1 MSNVGDDLDCSEHIS
16 IVQEE
21 PIPSE
26 RLVPLGASSSEVSS
40 PCTVLSDIAD
50 DHYVSERFRQLED
63 EQEQLTSSLLA
74 LSCHFAQVQ
83 FRLQQICKAP
93 TEEKDRLLREL
104 EEFSFRECPDIL
116 EAKRLLDP
124 KRVSDNL
131 HSTHSDKLN
140 IDRQQLKEVQL
151 IEQLKQQLNDLEAFA
166 YERGEGDLPSSKII
180 EKQRAVIDHL
190 QQLMPLNLNQFERLS
205 SEELQ
210 SEVNQALKKLVNP
223 IKVKEQLVQQLQ
235 TQIVDLERFVEF
247 LQGSSAAQ
255 PNDTIRNALAKK
267 KPNPV
272 GKDSG
277 IFATLLSQISTVL
290 QVYILSQ
297 LGCQSRRFRRNA
309 LKNSFKGSHWGDL
322 RAALE
327 ISINEMVEICEQYDL
342 SSDAG
347 ANRRSLTM
355 SQSEVTMEE
364 ICPRE
369 ILRAVRRNLCP
380 ALRDLLQHGLVD
392 FPAHQ
397 GSVFGCFSKYNE
409 YETNV
414 LHVWNVVEKF
424 YELKHGKELADAP
437 VRKLSTAFQLENIGG
452 KSITSR
458 QRLLTTIDNI
468 LSTHVKLK
476 RSSDAMFKAFISAA
490 LNYGKLSPWLRM
502 IFHCKEI
509 LDDCYTSWSYCTVAL
524 MKYASHLIGSV
535 LSNFAFRL
543 ILLSVLLTFLMTLF
557 SLKKHDASKDRWNEV
572 WMGDAI
578 CCYVVCGNLNYKQID
593 GMTVQ
598 NIDLFAEKINHYESA
613 LTLISLVL
621 RTVFSLN
628 CLIICFSTVGKLQYL
643 VELANDNGFT
653 GRTDLA
659 VMLVYRIQEKLINH
673 DVVDYLET
681 CSFDHFCKFDTV
693 TIRKQMKKLAC
704 HRRCSLIDDLIVQP
718 AAII

>member
-50 DHYVSERFRQLED
+50 DQIYVSERFRQLED

-247 LQGSSAAQ
+247 LQGSSGAQ
-255 PNDTIRNALAKK
+255 PNDTIKNALTKK
-267 KPNPV
+267 KPHPV

-327 ISINEMVEICEQYDL
+327 ISINEIVEICEQYDL
-342 SSDAG
+342 SSDAS

-424 YELKHGKELADAP
+424 YELKVADQLHGKELADAP

-509 LDDCYTSWSYCTVAL
+509 LDDCYTSWSYCTVVGIDEICQSL
-524 MKYASHLIGSV
+524 DR
-535 LSNFAFRL
+535 LSTFQFCVPVDFAIRPFD
-543 ILLSVLLTFLMTLF
+543 LLN
-557 SLKKHDASKDRWNEV
+557 DA
-572 WMGDAI
+572 
-578 CCYVVCGNLNYKQID
+578 
-593 GMTVQ
+593 
-598 NIDLFAEKINHYESA
+598 F
-613 LTLISLVL
+613 
-621 RTVFSLN
+621 
-628 CLIICFSTVGKLQYL
+628 
-643 VELANDNGFT
+643 
-653 GRTDLA
+653 
-659 VMLVYRIQEKLINH
+659 
-673 DVVDYLET
+673 
-681 CSFDHFCKFDTV
+681 
-693 TIRKQMKKLAC
+693 
-704 HRRCSLIDDLIVQP
+704 
-718 AAII
+718 

>member
-1 MSNVGDDLDCSEHIS
+1 MHFN
-16 IVQEE
+16 
-21 PIPSE
+21 
-26 RLVPLGASSSEVSS
+26 
-40 PCTVLSDIAD
+40 D

-124 KRVSDNL
+124 KRVSDVSWSLRFIVQFVMIFAFMQNL

-277 IFATLLSQISTVL
+277 IFATL
-290 QVYILSQ
+290 
-297 LGCQSRRFRRNA
+297 
-309 LKNSFKGSHWGDL
+309 DL

-355 SQSEVTMEE
+355 SQSEVT
-364 ICPRE
+364 
-369 ILRAVRRNLCP
+369 
-380 ALRDLLQHGLVD
+380 
-392 FPAHQ
+392 
-397 GSVFGCFSKYNE
+397 
-409 YETNV
+409 
-414 LHVWNVVEKF
+414 
-424 YELKHGKELADAP
+424 
-437 VRKLSTAFQLENIGG
+437 
-452 KSITSR
+452 
-458 QRLLTTIDNI
+458 RLLTTIDNI

-509 LDDCYTSWSYCTVAL
+509 LDDCYTSWSYCTVVGIDEICQSL
-524 MKYASHLIGSV
+524 DR
-535 LSNFAFRL
+535 LSTFQFCVPVDFAIRPFD
-543 ILLSVLLTFLMTLF
+543 LLN
-557 SLKKHDASKDRWNEV
+557 DA
-572 WMGDAI
+572 
-578 CCYVVCGNLNYKQID
+578 
-593 GMTVQ
+593 
-598 NIDLFAEKINHYESA
+598 F
-613 LTLISLVL
+613 
-621 RTVFSLN
+621 
-628 CLIICFSTVGKLQYL
+628 
-643 VELANDNGFT
+643 
-653 GRTDLA
+653 
-659 VMLVYRIQEKLINH
+659 
-673 DVVDYLET
+673 
-681 CSFDHFCKFDTV
+681 
-693 TIRKQMKKLAC
+693 
-704 HRRCSLIDDLIVQP
+704 
-718 AAII
+718 

>member
-93 TEEKDRLLREL
+93 IEEKDRLLREL

-355 SQSEVTMEE
+355 SQSEVT
-364 ICPRE
+364 
-369 ILRAVRRNLCP
+369 VRIEL
-380 ALRDLLQHGLVD
+380 
-392 FPAHQ
+392 
-397 GSVFGCFSKYNE
+397 
-409 YETNV
+409 TNT
-414 LHVWNVVEKF
+414 K
-424 YELKHGKELADAP
+424 
-437 VRKLSTAFQLENIGG
+437 NI
-452 KSITSR
+452 
-458 QRLLTTIDNI
+458 
-468 LSTHVKLK
+468 
-476 RSSDAMFKAFISAA
+476 
-490 LNYGKLSPWLRM
+490 
-502 IFHCKEI
+502 
-509 LDDCYTSWSYCTVAL
+509 
-524 MKYASHLIGSV
+524 
-535 LSNFAFRL
+535 
-543 ILLSVLLTFLMTLF
+543 
-557 SLKKHDASKDRWNEV
+557 
-572 WMGDAI
+572 
-578 CCYVVCGNLNYKQID
+578 
-593 GMTVQ
+593 
-598 NIDLFAEKINHYESA
+598 
-613 LTLISLVL
+613 
-621 RTVFSLN
+621 
-628 CLIICFSTVGKLQYL
+628 
-643 VELANDNGFT
+643 
-653 GRTDLA
+653 
-659 VMLVYRIQEKLINH
+659 
-673 DVVDYLET
+673 
-681 CSFDHFCKFDTV
+681 
-693 TIRKQMKKLAC
+693 
-704 HRRCSLIDDLIVQP
+704 
-718 AAII
+718 

>member
-124 KRVSDNL
+124 KRVSDVSWSLRFIVQFVMIFAFMQNL

-355 SQSEVTMEE
+355 SQSEVT
-364 ICPRE
+364 
-369 ILRAVRRNLCP
+369 VRIEL
-380 ALRDLLQHGLVD
+380 
-392 FPAHQ
+392 
-397 GSVFGCFSKYNE
+397 
-409 YETNV
+409 TNT
-414 LHVWNVVEKF
+414 K
-424 YELKHGKELADAP
+424 
-437 VRKLSTAFQLENIGG
+437 NI
-452 KSITSR
+452 
-458 QRLLTTIDNI
+458 
-468 LSTHVKLK
+468 
-476 RSSDAMFKAFISAA
+476 
-490 LNYGKLSPWLRM
+490 
-502 IFHCKEI
+502 
-509 LDDCYTSWSYCTVAL
+509 
-524 MKYASHLIGSV
+524 
-535 LSNFAFRL
+535 
-543 ILLSVLLTFLMTLF
+543 
-557 SLKKHDASKDRWNEV
+557 
-572 WMGDAI
+572 
-578 CCYVVCGNLNYKQID
+578 
-593 GMTVQ
+593 
-598 NIDLFAEKINHYESA
+598 
-613 LTLISLVL
+613 
-621 RTVFSLN
+621 
-628 CLIICFSTVGKLQYL
+628 
-643 VELANDNGFT
+643 
-653 GRTDLA
+653 
-659 VMLVYRIQEKLINH
+659 
-673 DVVDYLET
+673 
-681 CSFDHFCKFDTV
+681 
-693 TIRKQMKKLAC
+693 
-704 HRRCSLIDDLIVQP
+704 
-718 AAII
+718 

>member
-124 KRVSDNL
+124 KRVSDVSWSLRFIVQFVMIFAFMQNL

-277 IFATLLSQISTVL
+277 IFATL
-290 QVYILSQ
+290 
-297 LGCQSRRFRRNA
+297 
-309 LKNSFKGSHWGDL
+309 DL

-355 SQSEVTMEE
+355 SQSEVT
-364 ICPRE
+364 
-369 ILRAVRRNLCP
+369 
-380 ALRDLLQHGLVD
+380 
-392 FPAHQ
+392 
-397 GSVFGCFSKYNE
+397 
-409 YETNV
+409 
-414 LHVWNVVEKF
+414 
-424 YELKHGKELADAP
+424 
-437 VRKLSTAFQLENIGG
+437 
-452 KSITSR
+452 
-458 QRLLTTIDNI
+458 RLLTTIDNI

>member
-50 DHYVSERFRQLED
+50 DQYVSERFRQLED
-63 EQEQLTSSLLA
+63 EQEQLASSLLA

-104 EEFSFRECPDIL
+104 EEFSFRQCPDIL

-131 HSTHSDKLN
+131 HSAHSDKLN

-180 EKQRAVIDHL
+180 EKQRAVIDYL

-247 LQGSSAAQ
+247 LQSSSASQ
-255 PNDTIRNALAKK
+255 PNDTIRNALTKK
-267 KPNPV
+267 KPHPV

-342 SSDAG
+342 SSDAS

-397 GSVFGCFSKYNE
+397 DSVFGCFSKYNE

-424 YELKHGKELADAP
+424 YELKVADQLHGKELADAP

-509 LDDCYTSWSYCTVAL
+509 LDDCYTSWSYCTVVGIDEICQSL
-524 MKYASHLIGSV
+524 DR
-535 LSNFAFRL
+535 LSTFQFCVPVDFAIRPFD
-543 ILLSVLLTFLMTLF
+543 LLN
-557 SLKKHDASKDRWNEV
+557 DA
-572 WMGDAI
+572 
-578 CCYVVCGNLNYKQID
+578 
-593 GMTVQ
+593 
-598 NIDLFAEKINHYESA
+598 F
-613 LTLISLVL
+613 
-621 RTVFSLN
+621 
-628 CLIICFSTVGKLQYL
+628 
-643 VELANDNGFT
+643 
-653 GRTDLA
+653 
-659 VMLVYRIQEKLINH
+659 
-673 DVVDYLET
+673 
-681 CSFDHFCKFDTV
+681 
-693 TIRKQMKKLAC
+693 
-704 HRRCSLIDDLIVQP
+704 
-718 AAII
+718 